1 MHILQT
7 IVNDLTQHNGQNHY
21 ALNDVNQTF
30 TAPGGRVATV
40 TNGKLASLTALEPDE
55 GARQVYH
62 YFKFIR
68 DRAIQ
73 PALSTSEP
81 PLNAQRRGEIFKEC
95 IDRAFGAPL
104 QLTTYEILSD
114 RLCRDYP
121 FFQRHNCSTYP
132 ADILQLPADALQDYV
147 QRRIDVWKYE
157 IAKRYE
163 DKLSTIMNNLD
174 NSLVEIILSMQMEV
188 TDQVL
193 RWPQKEIRSKLQPI
207 LGQLYRGGSL
217 YELDKAKR
225 VKTGQPCFDIFKV
238 NKDNTFYGLGLYTS
252 PKIDTAKKYT
262 KGGTDGIILEIT
274 ANPDSGLMQ
283 YDGPPPGK
291 GTFFSGGQSSSKYWA
306 STRYTAMRFV
316 LHNCPFSVPPVTT
329 PQNAPPAQVFG
340 FSSPVSSA
348 SNPTPAFLTQQH
360 APVSNPTL
368 QADTK
373 PIINNVPHPLV
384 GSMKC
389 DSQVCLI
396 VNPRLV
402 KTIKAFDRELQT
414 KIDLNFSAQ
423 EIVTHK
429 LVPKYTPPLSQ
440 SQQSQKKVAK
450 LIDPL
455 TGQSSNATI
464 FLVENKLPLSINR
477 QRNRDTEVKFYTSL
491 DGNLWLRVKPRFSHD
506 CAEPMSNK
514 PFVIT
519 YTRSVKA
526 TGAHHADVAKPIF
539 FGIND
544 NPTGAVA
551 SGSTCDVCLS
561 NVDDGP
567 TVRLPNSQMR
577 HHDCHAHAIIS
588 ASSSPGDAIHGN
600 MSWQIDYSPE
610 LAHIAQQDPGSF
622 GVIVTHFHFTGPHS
636 YRGRQLEPT
645 ARHKKFTHYMP
656 DSITGRQI
664 LKALQSAF
672 MLGKVVTIDE
682 SHTTNAYGLCFNLHL
697 RTDSNYGDP
706 HGYPCPNWSQSLI
719 DGLLSAGVEIDL
731 DEQNPQ
737 LAATPL
743 YKEASQQVPD

>member
-1 MHILQT
+1 MDILQT
-7 IVNDLTQHNGQNHY
+7 IFTDLTQHNGLNHY

-30 TAPGGRVATV
+30 TTPGGQVATL
-40 TNGKLASLTALEPDE
+40 TNGKLAVLTALEPDA

-73 PALSTSEP
+73 PALTTSEP
-81 PLNAQRRGEIFKEC
+81 PLSAQRRGEIFKEC
-95 IDRAFGAPL
+95 IDRAFGTPL
-104 QLTTYEILSD
+104 QQTTYEILSD

-121 FFQRHNCSTYP
+121 FFQRHHSSKYP

-163 DKLSTIMNNLD
+163 DKLSTLMNNLD
-174 NSLVEIILSMQMEV
+174 NSLVEIILSLQIGV
-188 TDQVL
+188 T
-193 RWPQKEIRSKLQPI
+193 PQNSFWQQKIPSKLQPTF
-207 LGQLYRGGSL
+207 GVLYRGGSL

-225 VKTGQPCFDIFKV
+225 VKTGQPCFDIYKV
-238 NKDNTFYGLGLYTS
+238 NKSNTLYGLGLYTS
-252 PKIDTAKKYT
+252 PKTDKAKTYA
-262 KGGTDGIILEIT
+262 KGETDGIMLEIT
-274 ANPDSGLMQ
+274 VNPDSGLMQ
-283 YDGPPPGK
+283 FVGSPPDHDTLFRP
-291 GTFFSGGQSSSKYWA
+291 GQSSSRGSA
-306 STRYTAMRFV
+306 STQYTAVRFV
-316 LHNCPFSVPPVTT
+316 LTAPSVST
-329 PQNAPPAQVFG
+329 PQQATSAEVFG
-340 FSSPVSSA
+340 FNSPVSSA
-348 SNPTPAFLTQQH
+348 NNPTTTFFGQQH
-360 APVSNPTL
+360 APENNPAM
-368 QADTK
+368 QAVNK

-389 DSQVCLI
+389 DSKVCLI

-429 LVPKYTPPLSQ
+429 LVRKYTPPLSQ
-440 SQQSQKKVAK
+440 SQQSQKKVAT

-464 FLVENKLPLSINR
+464 FLVEKRLSLSMNR

-491 DGNLWLRVKPRFSHD
+491 DGNVWLRVKPRFSHD
-506 CAEPMSNK
+506 CNEPMSNK
-514 PFVIT
+514 PFVMT
-519 YTRSVKA
+519 YTRSSKA
-526 TGAHHADVAKPIF
+526 AGAHHAGVAKPIF
-539 FGIND
+539 FGANS
-544 NPTGAVA
+544 NPAGAVA

-561 NVDDGP
+561 NIDDGP
-567 TVRLPNSQMR
+567 AVRLSDSLIR
-577 HHDCHAHAIIS
+577 HQDCHAHALA

-600 MSWQIDYSPE
+600 MSWQIDYSPG

-636 YRGRQLEPT
+636 YRGRPLEPT

-743 YKEASQQVPD
+743 YKEATQ

>member
-7 IVNDLTQHNGQNHY
+7 IVNDLTRHNGLNHY
-21 ALNDVNQTF
+21 ALNHDNQTF
-30 TAPGGRVATV
+30 TTPDGQVATV
-40 TNGKLASLTALEPDE
+40 TNGKLASLAALEPDE

-73 PALSTSEP
+73 PALTTSEP
-81 PLNAQRRGEIFKEC
+81 PLSAQRRGEIFKEC
-95 IDRAFGAPL
+95 IDRAFGTPL

-121 FFQRHNCSTYP
+121 FFQRNHCAKYS

-163 DKLSTIMNNLD
+163 DRLPMIMNNLD
-174 NSLVEIILSMQMEV
+174 NSLLEIILSLPMEV
-188 TDQVL
+188 TAQVL
-193 RWPQKEIRSKLQPI
+193 WWQQKEIRSKLQPI
-207 LGQLYRGGSL
+207 FGLLYRGGSL

-225 VKTGQPCFDIFKV
+225 VKTGQPCFDIYKV
-238 NKDNTFYGLGLYTS
+238 NKGTTFYGLGLYTS
-252 PKIDTAKKYT
+252 PRIKKAKTYSN
-262 KGGTDGIILEIT
+262 GGTDGIMLEIT
-274 ANPDSGLMQ
+274 VNPYSGLMQ

-291 GTFFSGGQSSSKYWA
+291 DTLFSGGQSSSKFSS
-306 STRYTAMRFV
+306 STLYTAMRFV
-316 LHNCPFSVPPVTT
+316 LTNSPSSAPPVST

-360 APVSNPTL
+360 APDSNPTML
-368 QADTK
+368 ADTK
-373 PIINNVPHPLV
+373 PIIDNIPHPLV

-402 KTIKAFDRELQT
+402 KTMKAFDRELQT

-506 CAEPMSNK
+506 CAEPMRNK

-519 YTRSVKA
+519 YTRSAKP
-526 TGAHHADVAKPIF
+526 TGTHHADVAKPIF
-539 FGIND
+539 FGINN
-544 NPTGAVA
+544 NPTGAEA

-561 NVDDGP
+561 SVDDGP

-577 HHDCHAHAIIS
+577 HHYCHAHAIIS
-588 ASSSPGDAIHGN
+588 ASNSPGDAINGN
-600 MSWQIDYSPE
+600 MSWQIDYSLG
-610 LAHIAQQDPGSF
+610 LAHIAQQEPDSF

-636 YRGRQLEPT
+636 YRGRQLEQT
-645 ARHKKFTHYMP
+645 ARHKKFVHYMP
-656 DSITGRQI
+656 NSLTGRQI

-672 MLGKVVTIDE
+672 MQGKVVTIDE
-682 SHTTNAYGLCFNLHL
+682 SHTTNEYGLCFNLHL
-697 RTDSNYGDP
+697 RTGSNFGDP

-719 DGLLSAGVEIDL
+719 DGLLSAGVDIDL

-743 YKEASQQVPD
+743 YKEASQQVPG

>member
-1 MHILQT
+1 MDILQT
-7 IVNDLTQHNGQNHY
+7 IINDLTQRNGLKRY

-30 TAPGGRVATV
+30 TTPGGQIATL
-40 TNGKLASLTALEPDE
+40 TNGKLAILTALEPDA

-73 PALSTSEP
+73 PALTTSEP
-81 PLNAQRRGEIFKEC
+81 PLCAQRRGEIFKEC
-95 IDRAFGAPL
+95 IDRAFGTPL
-104 QLTTYEILSD
+104 QQSTYEILSD

-121 FFQRHNCSTYP
+121 YFQRNHCSTYP
-132 ADILQLPADALQDYV
+132 ADILRLPADALQDYV

-174 NSLVEIILSMQMEV
+174 NSLVEIILSLQIGV
-188 TDQVL
+188 TTQDLSWQ
-193 RWPQKEIRSKLQPI
+193 QKIPGKLQPTFG
-207 LGQLYRGGSL
+207 LLYRGGSL

-225 VKTGQPCFDIFKV
+225 VKTGQPCFDIYKV
-238 NKDNTFYGLGLYTS
+238 NKGTSLYGLGLYTS
-252 PKIDTAKKYT
+252 HKTNKAKTYAR
-262 KGGTDGIILEIT
+262 GGTDGIMLEIT
-274 ANPDSGLMQ
+274 VNPDSGLMQ
-283 YDGPPPGK
+283 FTGPPPDLDK
-291 GTFFSGGQSSSKYWA
+291 SLSSSQFSSSGSS
-306 STRYTAMRFV
+306 STQFTAMRFV
-316 LHNCPFSVPPVTT
+316 LTAPSVST
-329 PQNAPPAQVFG
+329 PQHTTSAQVFG
-340 FSSPVSSA
+340 FNSRTSSA
-348 SNPTPAFLTQQH
+348 NNPTPTFFGQQH
-360 APVSNPTL
+360 APENNPAM
-368 QADTK
+368 QAVNK

-389 DSQVCLI
+389 DSKVCLI

-429 LVPKYTPPLSQ
+429 LVRKYTPPLPQ
-440 SQQSQKKVAK
+440 SQQDQQKVAT

-455 TGQSSNATI
+455 TDQSSSATI

-477 QRNRDTEVKFYTSL
+477 LRNRDNEVKFYTSL
-491 DGNLWLRVKPRFSHD
+491 DGNLWLRVKPRFGHN
-506 CAEPMSNK
+506 CCEPISNK

-519 YTRSVKA
+519 YTRSAKA
-526 TGAHHADVAKPIF
+526 ARAHHAGVAKPIF
-539 FGIND
+539 FGAN
-544 NPTGAVA
+544 NSPTGAVA
-551 SGSTCDVCLS
+551 SGITCDVCLC
-561 NVDDGP
+561 NVDDDP
-567 TVRLPNSQMR
+567 AVRLPDSQMR
-577 HHDCHAHAIIS
+577 HQDCHAHAI
-588 ASSSPGDAIHGN
+588 AANSSPGDAIHGS

-636 YRGRQLEPT
+636 YRGRPLEPI

-672 MLGKVVTIDE
+672 MLGKVVTIDD
-682 SHTTNAYGLCFNLHL
+682 SHTTNTYGLCFNLHL
-697 RTDSNYGDP
+697 RTGSSYGAP

-719 DGLLSAGVEIDL
+719 DGLLAAGVEIDL
-731 DEQNPQ
+731 DDQNPQ
-737 LAATPL
+737 LAPTPL
-743 YKEASQQVPD
+743 HKEARQQIPG